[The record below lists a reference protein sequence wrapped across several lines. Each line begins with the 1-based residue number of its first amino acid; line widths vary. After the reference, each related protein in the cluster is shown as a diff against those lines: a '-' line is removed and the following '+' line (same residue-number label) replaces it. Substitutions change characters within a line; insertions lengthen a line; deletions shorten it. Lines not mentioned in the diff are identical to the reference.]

1 MTLAFTKM
9 QACGNDFV
17 VIDDRTGLWSHLES
31 ELARLVCQRRF
42 GIGADGLLILR
53 AGTQPGE
60 FAMRFINADGLVGEM
75 CGNGARCL
83 AAYLHRAGLAGDAL
97 VLESGAGPVR
107 ADLSQMPTVR
117 LTLGPVTTLR
127 TGIAL
132 PFGGQNFEWEEVDA
146 GPPHVV
152 CIMPSIE
159 ALATLEL
166 VPLGRFV
173 RHHPAFAPGGCNVNA
188 VAIAPDGSLHLRTYE
203 RGVEDETLGCG
214 TGAVASA
221 AVARR
226 QLGSPA
232 LLRVITRSGEA
243 LEIDLSL
250 AQSPTLTGPAR
261 FVADGHL
268 HPTLLEGLKQTETG
282 VEG

>member
-17 VIDDRTGLWSHLES
+17 VIDDRAGHWSLVES
-31 ELARLVCQRRF
+31 ELARRVCHRRF

-53 AGTQPGE
+53 VGTQPGR

-83 AAYLHRAGLAGDAL
+83 AAYLHRAGLAKDAL
-97 VLESGAGPVR
+97 TLESGAGPVH
-107 ADLSQMPTVR
+107 ADLSQMPTVC
-117 LTLGPVTTLR
+117 LTLGQVTMLR
-127 TGIAL
+127 TGVVL
-132 PFGGQNFEWEEVDA
+132 RFCGQDFEWEEVDA

-152 CIMPSIE
+152 CILPSIE
-159 ALATLEL
+159 ALTALDL

-173 RHHPAFAPGGCNVNA
+173 RHHPAFAPRGCNVNA
-188 VAIAPDGSLHLRTYE
+188 VAITPDGSLHLRTYE

-226 QLGSPA
+226 RLSTSA
-232 LLRVITRSGEA
+232 LWRVVTRSGEA
-243 LEIDLSL
+243 LEINLGL
-250 AQSPTLTGPAR
+250 MQSPTLTGPAR

-268 HPTLLEGLKQTETG
+268 HAALLEGLKQTETG
-282 VEG
+282 VHR